1 MRKRKEVT
9 NRLRTRWLAIGSA
22 LDFWPAND
30 DREFPLRGR
39 MESRI
44 GGYWD
49 RTGQYLR
56 TTLETKEQ
64 SKCKGP

>member
-1 MRKRKEVT
+1 MRKRKKT
-9 NRLRTRWLAIGSA
+9 TLRRRTRWLAIGSA
-22 LDFWPAND
+22 LDLWPPTD
-30 DREFPLRGR
+30 EREFPLRGR

-44 GGYWD
+44 GGYWE

-56 TTLETKEQ
+56 TALETKEQ